1 MIVCLTKLCRKSATK
16 EENRKSKVSSIIS
29 KFEFLWQLPY
39 IQLIRH
45 IMLWNELRKAI
56 LKRESIHKLCNIKG
70 ISLLTIIRTQKLV
83 NLEQSWHVSKI
94 QQELEKTVLSEK
106 AIVFILKQWKE
117 KHGETIFD
125 GSLENELEEI
135 IEDSKR
141 KSNDAVILIDSKIQT
156 FRIYQTFGDEIPS
169 FKYPAG

>member
-1 MIVCLTKLCRKSATK
+1 M
-16 EENRKSKVSSIIS
+16 
-29 KFEFLWQLPY
+29 
-39 IQLIRH
+39 
-45 IMLWNELRKAI
+45 NEIRKA
-56 LKRESIHKLCNIKG
+56 LD
-70 ISLLTIIRTQKLV
+70 
-83 NLEQSWHVSKI
+83 
-94 QQELEKTVLSEK
+94 KTVLSKK
-106 AIVFILKQWKE
+106 AIIFILKQWKE